1 MNDVGC
7 PRRLSSFL
15 PDSSCGLSLFAGQQA
30 AASATDA
37 AAFDSFAAFCYAISA
52 DRFGMLLFPAIGTLG
67 FSVRAASQD
76 LVELVFEITPCVQV
90 VAC

>member
-30 AASATDA
+30 ATDA

-76 LVELVFEITPCVQV
+76 LVEHVFEITPCVQV